1 MSSIECNAWFANLPD
16 AQREQLVEL
25 RRLVMALGEGI
36 VEEFK
41 WSRPCYSNNAG
52 PFCYLHSTKHHATL
66 GFERGT
72 SLADPELLL
81 EGEGKN
87 MRHVK
92 LEPSAGINTEALMLL
107 LRQAY
112 GQHVPTL

>member
-1 MSSIECNAWFANLPD
+1 MSSTECNAWFANRPD

-25 RRLVMALGEGI
+25 RRLVMSLGEGV

-41 WSRPCYSNNAG
+41 WARPCYSNKTG

-66 GFERGT
+66 GFEQGA
-72 SLADPELLL
+72 SLADPDLLL

-87 MRHVK
+87 MRHLK
-92 LEPSAGINTEALMLL
+92 LKPGANVNTEPLMSL

-112 GQHVPTL
+112 NR

>member
-1 MSSIECNAWFANLPD
+1 MTSTECNMWFANLPD

-25 RRLVMALGEGI
+25 RRLVMSLGEGI

-41 WSRPCYSNNAG
+41 WSRPCYSNSTG
-52 PFCYLHSTKHHATL
+52 TFCYLHCTKHHATL

-72 SLADPELLL
+72 SLNDPDLLL

-92 LEPSAGINTEALMLL
+92 LTPGASANSEALVSL

-112 GQHVPTL
+112 NQ

>member
-1 MSSIECNAWFANLPD
+1 MSSSECNVWFANLPD

-25 RRLVMALGEGI
+25 RRLVLSLGEGI

-41 WSRPCYSNNAG
+41 WSRPCYSNDAG

-81 EGEGKN
+81 EGEGRN

-92 LEPSAGINTEALMLL
+92 LMPGANVNTQALVFL

-112 GQHVPTL
+112 GQPAPAP

>member
-1 MSSIECNAWFANLPD
+1 MWSIECNMWFANLPD

-25 RRLVMALGEGI
+25 RRLVMSLGEGV

-41 WSRPCYSNNAG
+41 WSRPCYSNKTG

-72 SLADPELLL
+72 SLSDPNLLL

-92 LEPSAGINTEALMLL
+92 LRPGVSANSEALVSL

-112 GQHVPTL
+112 SQ

>member
-1 MSSIECNAWFANLPD
+1 MWSIECNMWFANLPD

-25 RRLVMALGEGI
+25 RRLVMSLGEGV

-41 WSRPCYSNNAG
+41 WSRPCYSNEKG
-52 PFCYLHSTKHHATL
+52 IFCYFHSTKKHATL
-66 GFERGT
+66 GFEKGT
-72 SLADPELLL
+72 SLADPALLL

-92 LEPSAGINTEALMLL
+92 LKQGANVSSKELLAL
-107 LRQAY
+107 LRQAIS
-112 GQHVPTL
+112 Q